1 MNTVLSKAQFLPAAD
16 RQIFSLHYPAGQPER
31 NETIILCPPAPQET
45 MRSQAA
51 LGQLAR
57 RLQED
62 GFHVIRFDYSG
73 TGDSEGF
80 SDQISLDHW
89 LLDLLSV
96 YGWAQFHLRTQKI
109 SLLGLRLGA
118 PLAIRASQQV
128 NVERLVLWD
137 PIIDGLN
144 YLHDMEK
151 AHVRQ
156 FQLNANEPPFPSL
169 RYSGEQ
175 CMGFPWTSSWR
186 AELAGISKSTLH
198 PKAKKTHFVLS
209 ATDTLVR
216 ETCTLWQN
224 HGLVADI
231 QHVAEPL
238 DWGSERYVKIRA
250 FPAAHLRRIQALW
263 EVQ

>member
-1 MNTVLSKAQFLPAAD
+1 MTAVLSQPQFLTAAD
-16 RQIFSLHYPAGQPER
+16 RQIFSLHYPAGLQGR
-31 NETIILCPPAPQET
+31 NETIIICPPAPQEI
-45 MRSQAA
+45 MRSQAG

-57 RLQED
+57 QLQGD

-73 TGDSEGF
+73 TGDSEGYAE
-80 SDQISLDHW
+80 QISLDHW
-89 LLDLLSV
+89 LMDLLSV

-144 YLHDMEK
+144 YLYDMEK
-151 AHVRQ
+151 AHSRQ
-156 FQLNANEPPFPSL
+156 FQMNSSEPPFPSF
-169 RYSGEQ
+169 RYSDEQ
-175 CMGFPWTSSWR
+175 CLGFPWTSNWR
-186 AELAGISKSTLH
+186 AELAAISQSTLH
-198 PKAKKTHFVLS
+198 PKAKKTHFILS
-209 ATDTLVR
+209 ATDPLVR
-216 ETCTLWQN
+216 DTCLLWQN
-224 HGLVADI
+224 HGLLADI
-231 QHVAEPL
+231 QHIAEPL
-238 DWGSERYVKIRA
+238 HWGSERYVKIRA